1 MAEKRKEQRTEVDW
15 PIEVFLNDRIIKGTV
30 KNITLNGIFVCCE
43 EPLVLDENYR
53 LSIFPPNHETIN
65 VVGKTLW
72 SDSYALDS
80 DEENAP
86 VCIGIVFVKIS
97 TIDLDFLKDIRRFSI
112 RNKKSA
118 EAVHPPI

>member
-1 MAEKRKEQRTEVDW
+1 MDEKRKEQRTKVDW
-15 PIEVFLNDRIIKGTV
+15 PTEVFLNGRIVEGII

>member
-1 MAEKRKEQRTEVDW
+1 M
-15 PIEVFLNDRIIKGTV
+15 IKGTV
-30 KNITLNGIFVCCE
+30 KNITLNGIFVCCK

-53 LSIFPPNHETIN
+53 LSIFPPNYEAIN
-65 VVGKTLW
+65 VVGKPLW

-97 TIDLDFLKDIRRFSI
+97 TIDLDYLKDILRFSI
-112 RNKKSA
+112 RNK
-118 EAVHPPI
+118 